1 MDTYVITVW
10 IDTNGKTHTA
20 ASTIQAGSISEAK
33 AKFKA
38 KIVSASLLPVYTKNR
53 EYDMTRDEFEERRND
68 FNDRA
73 QERLA
78 RQEIENNEY
87 KANLK
92 EGKVSGLGKFIHGV
106 NYILTGLIK
115 NAANTLNNM

>member
-1 MDTYVITVW
+1 
-10 IDTNGKTHTA
+10 
-20 ASTIQAGSISEAK
+20 
-33 AKFKA
+33 
-38 KIVSASLLPVYTKNR
+38 
-53 EYDMTRDEFEERRND
+53 MTRDEFEERRND

-92 EGKVSGLGKFIHGV
+92 EGKVSGLGKFMHGG

>member
-1 MDTYVITVW
+1 
-10 IDTNGKTHTA
+10 
-20 ASTIQAGSISEAK
+20 
-33 AKFKA
+33 
-38 KIVSASLLPVYTKNR
+38 
-53 EYDMTRDEFEERRND
+53 MTRDESEERRND

-87 KANLK
+87 EANLQA
-92 EGKVSGLGKFIHGV
+92 GKVSVFGKFIHGV